1 METIKDLM
9 NFFSGVREEFS
20 RVIWP
25 SKVELLGTTDIVL
38 LLVIFFAVY
47 IGVIDFA
54 LSTLAAKI
62 F

>member
-1 METIKDLM
+1 M

-25 SKVELLGTTDIVL
+25 SKVELLGTTAIVL